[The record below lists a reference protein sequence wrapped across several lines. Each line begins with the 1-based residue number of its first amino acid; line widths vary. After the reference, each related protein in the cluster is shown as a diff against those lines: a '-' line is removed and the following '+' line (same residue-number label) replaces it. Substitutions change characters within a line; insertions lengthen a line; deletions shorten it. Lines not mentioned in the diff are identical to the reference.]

1 MYILEIMK
9 NNFSFLDPRKG
20 PFQLD
25 LLCGELVEADKADV
39 EAGLAKCVGDE
50 FKLPTIV
57 EVMIDGSYTVE
68 TMDKQNPCAWKPCE
82 MFPFKISV
90 CSKEE
95 DFIAKCGEISI
106 CKYTV
111 LLILKFQSLL

>member
-1 MYILEIMK
+1 MK

-20 PFQLD
+20 LFQLD

-68 TMDKQNPCAWKPCE
+68 TMDKQNPCAWNPCQ
-82 MFPFKISV
+82 MFQAFKISD
-90 CSKEE
+90 CSKE
-95 DFIAKCGEISI
+95 DDCIARCGEI
-106 CKYTV
+106 
-111 LLILKFQSLL
+111 L